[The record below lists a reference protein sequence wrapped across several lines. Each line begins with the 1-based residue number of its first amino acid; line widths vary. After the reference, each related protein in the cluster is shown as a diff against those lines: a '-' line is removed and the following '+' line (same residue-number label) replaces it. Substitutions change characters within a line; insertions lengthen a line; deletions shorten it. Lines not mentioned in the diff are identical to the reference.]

1 MHLLKSYFKYMC
13 APEETLQI
21 FLEQRSFGQACIG
34 YFTAALSWVLFFNI
48 ASGVPFPLFL
58 LKLGLVFAAELTV
71 GFVWAAFCGLL
82 LDLLRVET
90 SSAKLFSLIGSSGFI
105 KGLLIAFALIS
116 AALPASQLGVLAPFA
131 GFLVLV
137 LQLGYLVR
145 SLKRIYGVSYTK
157 ALYVWVFALVPVL
170 VAVVLL
176 GVFLVWGI
184 TLLF

>member
-1 MHLLKSYFKYMC
+1 MC

-58 LKLGLVFAAELTV
+58 LKLGLVFAAELTI

-90 SSAKLFSLIGSSGFI
+90 SSAKLFTLVGSAGFI

-116 AALPASQLGVLAPFA
+116 AASPTAHMDVLAPLA
-131 GFLVLV
+131 VLLVLV
-137 LQLGYLVR
+137 LQLGYLIR
-145 SLKRIYGVSYTK
+145 SLKRIYGVSYSK
-157 ALYVWVFALVPVL
+157 AFCVWLFSLVPIA
-170 VAVVLL
+170 VAVGLF
-176 GVFLVWGI
+176 GTFLVWGLV
-184 TLLF
+184 LLF